1 MRTSERGLNILVLQ
15 NERLAGLAF
24 GELSWEIDFFGRL
37 RRAVE
42 AAQAEFFASEEN
54 RKFVIQTLVSDLARA
69 YINLRAFDQ
78 QLDISRR
85 TVKVREES
93 LSLVKSRFSYG
104 WDSETPVLM
113 TENLV
118 YGARAVVPDLQRAIE
133 QQENLISTLLGRNPG
148 PILRGK
154 SLLKQDL
161 TVSVPPGLPS
171 SSAGTAS

>member
-1 MRTSERGLNILVLQ
+1 
-15 NERLAGLAF
+15 
-24 GELSWEIDFFGRL
+24 
-37 RRAVE
+37 
-42 AAQAEFFASEEN
+42 
-54 RKFVIQTLVSDLARA
+54 
-69 YINLRAFDQ
+69 
-78 QLDISRR
+78 
-85 TVKVREES
+85 
-93 LSLVKSRFSYG
+93 
-104 WDSETPVLM
+104 M

-161 TVSVPPGLPS
+161 TVTVPPGLPS